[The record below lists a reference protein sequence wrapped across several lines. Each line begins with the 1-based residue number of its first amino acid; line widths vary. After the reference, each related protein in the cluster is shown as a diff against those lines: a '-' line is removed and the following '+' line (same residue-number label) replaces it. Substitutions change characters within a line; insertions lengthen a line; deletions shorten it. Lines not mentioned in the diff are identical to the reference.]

1 MFSTPGDVI
10 LINDTSFD
18 EYVDQKTILPL
29 VRGRVEAL
37 DSFLCF
43 GVLLLFMKRLHK
55 TWRQHDIPNRY
66 FH

>member
-10 LINDTSFD
+10 IIDDTSFD
-18 EYVDQKTILPL
+18 EYVDQKTIFPL

-55 TWRQHDIPNRY
+55 A
-66 FH
+66 